1 MLRYSNRYKQT
12 VRAQYGKLQELI
24 TEDLL
29 TVCREGRH
37 IAVVGPAGSGKVSIT
52 TTIAERLGYNFSF
65 SDDYVSELPLPTDFR
80 TNRLQANKRGDY
92 KTSIYH
98 MLENVTNHKG
108 NLIYAGMG
116 VPRLLRA
123 GLRDK
128 NYVPDIVIVVE
139 CNEITLEYSH
149 NMRGHMHKLQHN
161 LAAHKGNQKIISEW
175 SSSLHRNLLL
185 PYPTIFKVDTS
196 IY

>member
-1 MLRYSNRYKQT
+1 MLRFSSRYKQT
-12 VRAQYGKLQELI
+12 IRAEYGKLKELL

-29 TVCREGRH
+29 QVCREGKH
-37 IAVVGPAGSGKVSIT
+37 IAVLGRAGSGKVSIT

-65 SDDYVSELPLPTDFR
+65 SDDYVSGLPLPTDFR
-80 TNRLQANKRGDY
+80 TNRLQVNQTGDF

-98 MLENVTNHKG
+98 MLENVTNYGG

-128 NYVPDIVIVVE
+128 GYVPDIVIVVE
-139 CNEITLEYSH
+139 CNEQ
-149 NMRGHMHKLQHN
+149 R
-161 LAAHKGNQKIISEW
+161 
-175 SSSLHRNLLL
+175 
-185 PYPTIFKVDTS
+185 VVV
-196 IY
+196 